1 MPLLCLLQA
10 HLISN
15 SIGLSSCP
23 LQAGRPGIHFV
34 IDQKLFDMNPIM
46 NLGKG
51 IFLVLALLT
60 LPLNTIHSQ
69 CFLENGTYY
78 TAPCDTNLADFL
90 QPDTSDIGNCPNIV
104 SVEANLPFQTIMNG
118 CDSACFSLLIRQWR
132 VNFSSGPDT
141 LLVDTICFTPISL
154 EEVFCPR
161 DTVVYCNGGLADTS
175 VAALGSPLHN
185 NGIPCNILV
194 NGPTQILWSS
204 TSLGCLKFTR
214 QWLVMDWCTL
224 EIDTCRQTIE
234 VRDTT
239 DPSISVIPL
248 LQDFSTSG
256 DACTG
261 SVIFPVA
268 TVSDNCAAPGQISVK
283 IEVAGQTLNSNG
295 GIVHNVPQGTHQ
307 AVYIATDGCGNSST
321 DTTVVS
327 VIDKVG
333 PIAICKSAKSIQL
346 SQTGILVM
354 PATAFDN
361 GSFDLCD
368 PEITVK
374 VKRIPSSSFCAM
386 PYNQVHKFDDM
397 VKFCCMDANKDIM
410 VIVRVYQGFIPAGP
424 ISIDAFSNPYTECM
438 VMVRVLDKV
447 GPVISC
453 PADTTIDCRDIHK
466 KRVRS
471 LTDYGTPVVSD
482 LCLDTVWIDSLPQLG
497 VCNTGVIIRR
507 INARDDAGNVST
519 CSQKIFVINTDPF
532 DGKDTA
538 DIAWPKDTTF
548 FVCSAN
554 TSPANTGFPVIKD
567 ASCSQIVFGSQ
578 DEVFQYVPNACRK
591 ILRRW
596 TATDWCQLS
605 PTDSKAG
612 KWYYTQKIIVMD
624 TLKPVITVPDTVT
637 VNSMDSICGAV
648 QVLVPLPSATDCTDS
663 ASLIWSFITDIN
675 GDGIHDGQ
683 GYGKDASQ
691 TLPVGKHKIIF
702 SVNDHCGNTCS
713 DTTVVIVRDAK
724 APTPLVMHGLA
735 TDLSLMNGVVMARV
749 PASLFFVPGSA
760 VDNCT
765 PSDKLIFSF
774 SPDTSD
780 RFRIFTCDSL
790 GMRTVYLYV
799 TDEAGNQGEVIS
811 YILIQD
817 NFGSCPGAASGIKT
831 TGVGGKIQTEWG
843 SHVEQV
849 DIKLMH
855 GQTVMQGVNMNQGQ
869 YKANGLQIGQSYEI
883 IPKKNVNPY
892 NGVSTLDLILIQ
904 KHILGLQPIR
914 SPYKQIA
921 ADIDKNGEINGIDLV
936 ELRKLILGIDKAFT
950 KNEAWRFID
959 AGYRFQEKADPL
971 KQPFREQYLIRDL
984 QSPMQVDFIG
994 VKIGDINESSIP
1006 SELLNLESREATP
1019 ALAFHAIDQTYSSGD
1034 LVRLE
1039 FFGAEQTSI
1048 NGFQL
1053 SLHAADLDLLSVE
1066 PGLIPAGPE
1075 YVHLEGHTLKM
1086 SYHQSNALR
1095 PTVGMELFTLVFRAR
1110 NDGRLSRAVNLGSE
1124 PWLHAEVYDGALK
1137 ASPLKLDWKG
1147 KANQSFNM
1155 QLGQNRPNPF
1165 FESTV
1170 IEYQL
1175 PESSP
1180 VTLKVMDLR
1189 GRTLLLRQESGTR
1202 GHNSITLSR
1211 KDLGTGGMYYYTV
1224 ESVYGTLTRKMI
1236 LAD

>member
-1 MPLLCLLQA
+1 
-10 HLISN
+10 
-15 SIGLSSCP
+15 
-23 LQAGRPGIHFV
+23 
-34 IDQKLFDMNPIM
+34 MNPLM
-46 NLGKG
+46 KSGKR
-51 IFLVLALLT
+51 IFLALAMLT
-60 LPLNTIHSQ
+60 LPLGMIYSQ
-69 CFLENGTYY
+69 CFLEEGTFF
-78 TAPCDTNLADFL
+78 TVPCDTNLADIPT
-90 QPDTSDIGNCPNIV
+90 PDTSDIGGCPNV
-104 SVEANLPFQTIMNG
+104 LSVQAVLPFQTIMKG
-118 CDSACFSLLIRQWR
+118 CDSACFSQLVRQWR
-132 VNFSSGPDT
+132 VTFTSGPDT
-141 LLVDTICFTPISL
+141 LLSDTICFTRISL

-161 DTVVYCNGGLADTS
+161 DTVVYCNGGIADTS

-239 DPSISVIPL
+239 APSISVIPL

-268 TVSDNCAAPGQISVK
+268 IVYDSCAAPGQISVK

-295 GIVHNVPQGTHQ
+295 GIIHNIPQGTHQ
-307 AVYIATDGCGNSST
+307 AIYIATDGCGNTSS
-321 DTTVVS
+321 DTTEVS

-346 SQTGILVM
+346 SQTGILVL

-386 PYNQVHKFDDM
+386 PYNQLHKFDDM
-397 VKFCCMDANKDIM
+397 VKFCCMDANQDIM

-424 ISIDAFSNPYTECM
+424 ISTDSFTNPYTECM

-447 GPVISC
+447 GPVIAC
-453 PADTTIDCRDIHK
+453 PADTTIDCRDINK

-471 LTDYGTPVVSD
+471 LTDYGAPIVSD

-519 CSQKIFVINTDPF
+519 CSQKIFVTNLDPF
-532 DGKDTA
+532 DGSDTA

-554 TSPANTGFPVIKD
+554 TSPTFTGFPVIKD
-567 ASCSQIVFGSQ
+567 PSCSQVVFGSQ

-605 PTDSKAG
+605 PNDSKAG

-624 TLKPVITVPDTVT
+624 TLKPVLTVTDTVT

-648 QVLVPLPSATDCTDS
+648 QVVVPLPNATDCTDP

-675 GDGIHDGQ
+675 CDGIHDGQ

-691 TLPVGKHKIIF
+691 SMPVGKHKIIF
-702 SVNDHCGNTCS
+702 SVNDKCGNTSS

-749 PASLFFVPGSA
+749 PAGLFFVPGSA

-765 PSDKLIFSF
+765 PTNKLKYSF

-780 RFRIFTCDSL
+780 HFRIFTCDSI
-790 GMRTVYLYV
+790 GMRTVTLYV
-799 TDEAGNQGEVIS
+799 TDEAGNQGVVIS

-817 NFGSCPGAASGIKT
+817 NFGSCPGAAPGLKT
-831 TGVGGKIQTEWG
+831 TGIGGKIQTEWG

-849 DIKLMH
+849 DIKLMN
-855 GQTVMQGVNMNQGQ
+855 GQTVMPGVNMNGGQ
-869 YKANGLQIGQSYEI
+869 YKANGLLIGQSYEI

-914 SPYKQIA
+914 SPYKKIA
-921 ADIDKNGEINGIDLV
+921 ADIDKNGEINGVDLV
-936 ELRKLILGIDKAFT
+936 ELRKLILGIDKTFT

-959 AGYRFQEKADPL
+959 AGYRFPDQADPL
-971 KQPFREQYLIRDL
+971 KEPFREQYLIREL

-1006 SELLNLESREATP
+1006 SELLNLESREAP
-1019 ALAFHAIDQTYSSGD
+1019 NALAFSAIDQPYSSGD
-1034 LVRLE
+1034 IVRFEL
-1039 FFGAEQTSI
+1039 FGSEKMSI

-1053 SLHAADLDLLSVE
+1053 SLHAADLEFLQVE
-1066 PGLIPAGPE
+1066 PGSLPAGPAF
-1075 YVHLEGHTLKM
+1075 VHKEGQTVKM
-1086 SYHQSNALR
+1086 AYHQSNALR
-1095 PTVGMELFTLVFRAR
+1095 PVSDAPLLTLVFRAK
-1110 NDGRLSRAVNLGSE
+1110 NAGRLSRAIRLSPE
-1124 PWLHAEVYDGALK
+1124 PWLQPEVYDEALK
-1137 ASPLKLDWKG
+1137 TLPLRLDWKSRE
-1147 KANQSFNM
+1147 NQPLPM
-1155 QLGQNRPNPF
+1155 QLDQNRPNPF

-1170 IEYQL
+1170 IQYHL
-1175 PESSP
+1175 PHSTP
-1180 VTLKVMDLR
+1180 VTLKIIDIH
-1189 GRTLLLRQESGTR
+1189 GRTVLLRQESGAR
-1202 GHNSITLSR
+1202 GLNSIALDR
-1211 KDLGTGGMYYYTV
+1211 KEFGTGGMYYYKV
-1224 ESVYGTLTRKMI
+1224 ESIYGTLTRKMI